1 MDSRGMQSFQDTG
14 EDPLAMTDAAV
25 QPDVEPCML
34 VIFGGAGDLARRKLI
49 PALFELARSGIC
61 RRHYDP
67 RSRDREDGRHGYRA
81 LLREAPEDDAGWAGF
96 AQRISWL
103 QGDFLQ
109 AETHERLSAVLD
121 RSSLG
126 NQSRPNGA

>member
-1 MDSRGMQSFQDTG
+1 
-14 EDPLAMTDAAV
+14 
-25 QPDVEPCML
+25 ML

-49 PALFELARSGIC
+49 PALFELARSGHLPPALRILGVGIEKMG
-61 RRHYDP
+61 DT
-67 RSRDREDGRHGYRA
+67 DYRA
-81 LLREAPEDDAGWAGF
+81 LLREAPEDDADWAGF